1 MPTKIRPLNRSITFA
16 CVFFI
21 LALCVVV
28 SLVNYT
34 AFYRGLYERNRFYL
48 TDLLNYIDR
57 NIDKDDLAE
66 CARTS
71 TPSEKYEQLQLFLD
85 SVADTYN
92 IDYVYILKP
101 LNTSETKNCLV
112 IINGITKE
120 EYENSYDELYFLGDI
135 PDYSFP
141 ASTAKSFF
149 KAMENPDEISFDQDE
164 EATEWGYDYT
174 GMLPLKTSN
183 GEVFA
188 LLCVDISVS
197 EIRKTIFYHMIL
209 ILSLILGIGFAFCLT
224 FILWSR
230 KSITKPVEALEKS
243 VTAFAQTSHGQ
254 TNPDALVYNEPKIRT
269 KNEIASLSNAVTQ
282 MTSDIK
288 TYAANILAAENKV
301 SDLQQ
306 NVAKLDYLAYQDSLT
321 HVKNKTAYDNFVQNL
336 NKKIAEGVANFAI
349 VMIDLNHLKMIN
361 DTFGHERGN
370 DYILGACHI
379 ICDIYEHSPVFRIG
393 GDEFVVILERRDFE
407 ERDSLFARITEIF
420 AKTSI
425 DSTKEAWERFSAAA
439 GMATFTAKTDASA
452 EDVFKKAD
460 KIMYENKIAMHGERE

>member
-1 MPTKIRPLNRSITFA
+1 MPGKIRPLNRSITFA
-16 CVFFI
+16 CVVFI
-21 LALCVVV
+21 LALSVII
-28 SLVNYT
+28 SLVDYT
-34 AFYRGLYERNRFYL
+34 AFYWGLYERNRFYL
-48 TDLLNYIDR
+48 TDLLNYIER

-66 CARTS
+66 CARTA
-71 TPSEKYEQLQLFLD
+71 TPSEKYEQLQVFLD
-85 SVADTYN
+85 TIADNYN

-101 LNTSETKNCLV
+101 LNKSERDNCFI

-120 EYENSYDELYFLGDI
+120 EYENSYDELYFLGDV
-135 PDYSFP
+135 PTDSFP
-141 ASTAKSFF
+141 VSTMLSFF
-149 KAMENPDEISFDQDE
+149 EAMENPDEISFDQDE

-197 EIRKTIFYHMIL
+197 EIRKTIFAHMIL
-209 ILSLILGIGFAFCLT
+209 VLALIVGIGFAFCLI
-224 FILWSR
+224 FIFWSR
-230 KSITKPVEALEKS
+230 KSITRPVEALEKS
-243 VTAFAQTSHGQ
+243 VTAFALTSHGK
-254 TNPDALVYNEPKIRT
+254 TDPDALVYNEPEIRT

-282 MTSDIK
+282 MTNDIK

-336 NKKIAEGVANFAI
+336 NKKIADGNAKFAI

-361 DTFGHERGN
+361 DTYGHERGN
-370 DYILGACHI
+370 DYLLGACHI

-407 ERDSLFARITEIF
+407 ERDNLFKKITEIF
-420 AKTSI
+420 GKTSI
-425 DSTKEAWERFSAAA
+425 DGAKEAWERFSAAA
-439 GMATFTAKTDASA
+439 GMATFTAKTDAST

-460 KIMYENKIAMHGERE
+460 KIMYENKISMHGERN